1 MKKIALLILGLGFL
15 TACEKALIDKNPQ
28 NDPQSNFDVLW
39 ETVRDKYSFFE
50 LKNINW
56 DSVRTH
62 YDPMVN
68 ANTTDEELF
77 AILDSM
83 LFDLRDGHVNLISPF
98 NISRNWQWYL
108 GFPVNFNYDVV
119 ERNYLGAGHRIAG
132 GIKYTIIDSV
142 GYMYYGS
149 FSNGFS
155 EKNLKAVL
163 DYFKDTKGVIVDVRD
178 NGGGSLN
185 NAFVL
190 AQTFV
195 TETKNSLITFEKTGP
210 GPTDFGQ
217 GLSYNF
223 GPSPLGNYEGEV
235 IVLTNRSCY
244 SATNTFVA
252 ILSNYNNVRIV
263 GDQTGGGGG
272 IPIDQELPN
281 GWRYRFSAT
290 ASFTPDGYNIEL
302 GIPPD
307 IPVNNN
313 PTTNAQ
319 GVDQILQR
327 ALNLLR

>member
-1 MKKIALLILGLGFL
+1 LKNILLILLALLL
-15 TACEKALIDKNPQ
+15 TVSCEKALIDKNPE
-28 NDPQSNFDVLW
+28 NDPQSNFDILW
-39 ETVRDKYSFFE
+39 ETVRDKYSFFG
-50 LKNINW
+50 LKDINW
-56 DSVRTH
+56 DSVRVH
-62 YDPMVN
+62 YDPMVDDQ
-68 ANTTDEELF
+68 TTDEELF

-83 LFDLRDGHVNLISPF
+83 LYDLEDGHVNLVAPF
-98 NISRNWQWYL
+98 NTSRNWQWYL
-108 GFPVNFNYDVV
+108 GYPVNFNYDVV
-119 ERNYLGAGHRIAG
+119 ERNYLGPDHRIAG
-132 GIKYTIIDSV
+132 GLKYTLIDSI
-142 GYMYYGS
+142 GYLYYGS
-149 FSNGFS
+149 FSSGFS
-155 EKNLKAVL
+155 EKNLKAML
-163 DYFKDTKGVIVDVRD
+163 DYFKGTKGVIVDVRD

-190 AQTFV
+190 AQTFIS
-195 TETKNSLITFEKTGP
+195 EKKNALITFEKTGP
-210 GPTDFGQ
+210 ALDDFGN
-217 GLSYNF
+217 GLSYSF
-223 GPSPLGNYEGEV
+223 GPSSFGHYEGEV
-235 IVLTNRSCY
+235 VVLTNRSCY

-252 ILSNYNNVRIV
+252 ILSNYANVRIV

-307 IPVNNN
+307 IALNNN